1 MSCCTV
7 LHEVTGTGPNGRI
20 TKKDAEQARTRVT
33 RLEQNSAPDSDGHAP
48 ANSLQRT
55 TNGTGPVTTL
65 QPGATG
71 GRRDASAGGVQTGQA
86 VTAIE
91 HSRIRR
97 AVATRSTASKQTIPH
112 FYVRRSARINDLMRL
127 RAELNE
133 ASKQRISINDMV
145 IRAVAVAH
153 KQIPEANVVCD
164 RPVDATL
171 RRQSTSTWAWH
182 RLGNVTRYC
191 AARGDRPSRPAI
203 RPTGQRRQ
211 PRPARLGGRQHHR
224 HQSRNVRGGG
234 VRRHHQSTAVGNS
247 CGGGGGGATRS
258 HKRRYPGCQC
268 GESRY
273 VRGSSGHRRSARCWM
288 AVLVAAI
295 EHPIQLLL

>member
-33 RLEQNSAPDSDGHAP
+33 QTIEQNSAPHSDGHAP

-55 TNGTGPVTTL
+55 TNGTGPVMTL

-71 GRRDASAGGVQTGQA
+71 GRRDASAGRVQTGQA

-91 HSRIRR
+91 HTRIRR
-97 AVATRSTASKQTIPH
+97 AVATRPTASKQTIPH

-153 KQIPEANVVCD
+153 KQIPEANLVWTDPSMRHFDDVD
-164 RPVDATL
+164 VGVAIASEEGLVTPVL
-171 RRQSTSTWAWH
+171 RSIQDTTPSGIARRVQQFVQQANAGNLAQRDLEGGSITVTNLGMYGVEEFAAIINPPQS
-182 RLGNVTRYC
+182 
-191 AARGDRPSRPAI
+191 AI
-203 RPTGQRRQ
+203 
-211 PRPARLGGRQHHR
+211 L
-224 HQSRNVRGGG
+224 
-234 VRRHHQSTAVGNS
+234 AVGA
-247 CGGGGGGATRS
+247 GRS
-258 HKRRYPGCQC
+258 K
-268 GESRY
+268 S
-273 VRGSSGHRRSARCWM
+273 
-288 AVLVAAI
+288 
-295 EHPIQLLL
+295 